1 MSKFSDPMPRSE
13 HECPRCHQ
21 VLQPLSNGIP
31 HHCKVKELPYEE
43 MCEALQGLQEHYG
56 ETYAQHRNE
65 TAQFGDSWPGAQIE
79 LSEMGASV
87 RKLEA
92 EIEAH
97 PDHNPLRSWDEKLS
111 DDFTDDDIPF

>member
-1 MSKFSDPMPRSE
+1 MSKFTYD
-13 HECPRCHQ
+13 
-21 VLQPLSNGIP
+21 
-31 HHCKVKELPYEE
+31 EL
-43 MCEALQGLQEHYG
+43 CEALQGLQEHYG

-92 EIEAH
+92 EIQAH
-97 PDHNPLRSWDEKLS
+97 PDHKPPPSCWDDLPS
-111 DDFTDDDIPF
+111 DDSVNDDDIPF